1 MKKFEVGKRYYTRS
15 ICDHNCIWRYEVI
28 ARTEKTVT
36 LKDEYRQI
44 RKFRISV
51 IPNPETESCKPLGT
65 YSMCPILTADREV
78 A

>member
-15 ICDHNCIWRYEVI
+15 IGDHNCIWSYEVI

-44 RKFRISV
+44 KKFRVSV
-51 IPNPETESCKPLGT
+51 TPNTETESCKPLGT
-65 YSMCPILTADREV
+65 YSMCPILRAENEV